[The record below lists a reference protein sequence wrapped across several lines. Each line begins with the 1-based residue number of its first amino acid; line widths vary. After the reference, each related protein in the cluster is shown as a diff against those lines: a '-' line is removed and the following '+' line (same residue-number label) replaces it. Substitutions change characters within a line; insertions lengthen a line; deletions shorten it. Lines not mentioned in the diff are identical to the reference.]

1 MCQGEWL
8 GVGISSSVS
17 RATAAAARRDASDGW
32 TLREACLPHPGGLSI
47 SLTIDRPR
55 QPGHVATQSFEP
67 TPVPGGNGNIGM
79 QTHAGV
85 SNATRGR
92 PIICVDAALPGFDR
106 LDPFAKPPPGGA
118 SEACESGEACESPG
132 LVAIRERMEAAL
144 RASRRAARRSTSGD
158 PRPLR
163 DGVARAS
170 GQSAGRWPP
179 QGEPLLQ
186 SPAGERNERPEFV
199 RGSGIDP
206 VELER
211 MKSVGLR
218 FRADDGWLSPRKCRD
233 FRALQL
239 RRHESRTSCDAAGG
253 RLQVLLLERGGVK
266 IPLGIEPAQS

>member
-1 MCQGEWL
+1 MVPGIQMCRGEWL

-32 TLREACLPHPGGLSI
+32 TLREACLPHPGGLSL

-106 LDPFAKPPPGGA
+106 LDPSAKPPPGGA
-118 SEACESGEACESPG
+118 SEACESNEACESPG

-144 RASRRAARRSTSGD
+144 SIATSSVSFDVRESSSASRRRRSSIRNPNNQPGGG
-158 PRPLR
+158 RHKASQFYSLR
-163 DGVARAS
+163 RAS
-170 GQSAGRWPP
+170 GTNGPSSCEA
-179 QGEPLLQ
+179 
-186 SPAGERNERPEFV
+186 
-199 RGSGIDP
+199 P
-206 VELER
+206 V
-211 MKSVGLR
+211 
-218 FRADDGWLSPRKCRD
+218 
-233 FRALQL
+233 
-239 RRHESRTSCDAAGG
+239 
-253 RLQVLLLERGGVK
+253 
-266 IPLGIEPAQS
+266 